1 MSKRIKLSS
10 YKITAKSIIN
20 ENIGRCTGSFLLI
33 YGPRVL
39 LIFFV
44 FATIFLAHGGLL
56 PVYAAAIIGVLLS
69 CFTLIIDS
77 FTIALGELFLSS
89 LSEAYCGETD
99 AEINTFRKLSVHLR
113 KAGLQKLLAL
123 RVKML
128 FYVAKDTFISILP
141 VAIVIL
147 SIFLFA
153 GSLAVPVEAF
163 AVAAIG
169 MILALLTARTEVLM
183 EYDKYRFLYMRDGF
197 FSEDTLL
204 NDSDVVFTA
213 SLQNCSRVSGIV
225 KKCEK
230 SFSLWKM
237 FVLVTL
243 PLVLPLVY
251 FSVYKKVTM
260 YNIVY
265 KTRPSLPRDTGTF
278 ETQTI
283 VFSLAGEL
291 VSGHNAY

>member
-1 MSKRIKLSS
+1 MSKRIRLSS

-33 YGPRVL
+33 YGPRAL
-39 LIFFV
+39 LIFSVSAIV
-44 FATIFLAHGGLL
+44 FLTHGGFL
-56 PVYAAAIIGVLLS
+56 PVYAAAIIGVLLP
-69 CFTLIIDS
+69 CLTLIIDS
-77 FTIALGELFLSS
+77 FSIALGELFLSS
-89 LSEAYCGETD
+89 LSEAYCGETG

-113 KAGLQKLLAL
+113 KAGLRRLLAL
-123 RVKML
+123 RIRML
-128 FYVAKDTFISILP
+128 FCVAKDTFISILP

-163 AVAAIG
+163 AVAVAG

-183 EYDKYRFLYMRDGF
+183 EYDKYRFLYMRDGL

-204 NDSDVVFTA
+204 NDSDAVFTA
-213 SLQNCSRVSGIV
+213 SLQNCSRVSGLV

-230 SFSLWKM
+230 SFSLWKL

-260 YNIVY
+260 YSIVY
-265 KTRPSLPRDTGTF
+265 KTRPSLPHDTGTF

>member
-1 MSKRIKLSS
+1 MSKRIRLSS
-10 YKITAKSIIN
+10 YKIMAKSIIN

-33 YGPRVL
+33 YGPRAL
-39 LIFFV
+39 LLFSVFAIIFF
-44 FATIFLAHGGLL
+44 THGGFL

-77 FTIALGELFLSS
+77 FSIALGELFLSS
-89 LSEAYCGETD
+89 LSAAYCGETD
-99 AEINTFRKLSVHLR
+99 AEISTFRELSVHLR
-113 KAGLQKLLAL
+113 NAGLRRLLAL
-123 RVKML
+123 RVRML
-128 FYVAKDTFISILP
+128 FCVAKDTFISILP

-163 AVAAIG
+163 AVAVTG
-169 MILALLTARTEVLM
+169 MILAALTARTEILM

-197 FSEDTLL
+197 FSEDTLP
-204 NDSDVVFTA
+204 NDSDAVFTS
-213 SLQNCSRVSGIV
+213 SLQNCSRVSGLV

-230 SFSLWKM
+230 SFSLWKL
-237 FVLVTL
+237 FVVVTL
-243 PLVLPLVY
+243 PIVLPLVY
-251 FSVYKKVTM
+251 FSVYKKVVM
-260 YNIVY
+260 YNIIY
-265 KTRPSLPRDTGTF
+265 KTRTSLPHDTGVF

-291 VSGHNAY
+291 VSERNEY

>member
-1 MSKRIKLSS
+1 MSKRIRLSS
-10 YKITAKSIIN
+10 YKIMAKSIIN

-33 YGPRVL
+33 YGPRVV

-99 AEINTFRKLSVHLR
+99 VGISTFRELSVHLR
-113 KAGLQKLLAL
+113 KAGLRKLLAL
-123 RVKML
+123 RVRML
-128 FYVAKDTFISILP
+128 FCVAKDTFISVLP
-141 VAIVIL
+141 AAIVIL
-147 SIFLFA
+147 SVYLFT

-163 AVAAIG
+163 AVAVMG
-169 MILALLTARTEVLM
+169 MILAVLTARTEALM
-183 EYDKYRFLYMRDGF
+183 EYDKYRFLYMRNGI
-197 FSEDTLL
+197 FSEDTLP
-204 NDSDVVFTA
+204 NDSDVAFES
-213 SLQNCSRVSGIV
+213 SLQSCSRVSGLV

-230 SFSLWKM
+230 SFSLWKV
-237 FVLVTL
+237 FVLITL
-243 PLVLPLVY
+243 PLALPLMY
-251 FSVYKKVTM
+251 FSVYKKVAM

-265 KTRPSLPRDTGTF
+265 KNRPSLPRNTGES
-278 ETQTI
+278 ETGTI

-291 VSGHNAY
+291 VSEHNAY